1 MSTRIASDLAKIQT
15 RNLIKANLA
24 TVPPCLVMMVMTI
37 MNIYRQW
44 LSTLNGKDDKATD
57 YIMGEIVTRN

>member
-1 MSTRIASDLAKIQT
+1 MSIRIASDMAKIQT

-24 TVPPCLVMMVMTI
+24 TVPPCMVMMMTI
-37 MNIYRQW
+37 MNINRQW

-57 YIMGEIVTRN
+57 YIMGETVIRN